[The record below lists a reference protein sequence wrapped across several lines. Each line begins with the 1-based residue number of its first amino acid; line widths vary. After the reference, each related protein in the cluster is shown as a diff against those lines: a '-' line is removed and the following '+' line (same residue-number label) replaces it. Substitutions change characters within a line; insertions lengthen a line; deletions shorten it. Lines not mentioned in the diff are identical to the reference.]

1 MIGGIGSLYGSY
13 YNYQLTIN
21 QIRQQQALAKNP
33 NVQKYM
39 ESTSKPDRYDDQY
52 RSSGLDFLRD
62 YNSKMSDVMQA
73 ANSLKTNNSAGVM
86 NSLVTV
92 SYTHLDVYKRQPQF
106 FPWHMMVKNP
116 VCDGSKRRKMFYK

>member
-62 YNSKMSDVMQA
+62 YNSKMSDV
-73 ANSLKTNNSAGVM
+73 
-86 NSLVTV
+86 
-92 SYTHLDVYKRQPQF
+92 DVYKRQEESICVKGNGGIWIEKQSF
-106 FPWHMMVKNP
+106 FR
-116 VCDGSKRRKMFYK
+116 SI